1 MFWDIFASER
11 KPLVSRACGTGLGW
25 GIPVCSVPLVGQ
37 RTDRKRQFLY
47 DGSVYRCVRGAASGV
62 VWRNCKS
69 QRLCFSDYVNC
80 SDYRVDDQ
88 LWYDR
93 FGHGEQNFLC
103 ERLEGLWKC
112 FRAGEGKG
120 KCKQCGVFLPDGG
133 DGAENEKWCGVVR
146 LLLCNTVFF
155 ADEHQCQSYL
165 SGSWNGRWKEFLLY
179 QRRVA
184 FDLFHAFLKICDRG
198 QCNGGKPAAYPC
210 GVIREHVF
218 IWK

>member
-1 MFWDIFASER
+1 MKER
-11 KPLVSRACGTGLGW
+11 K
-25 GIPVCSVPLVGQ
+25 Q
-37 RTDRKRQFLY
+37 EF
-47 DGSVYRCVRGAASGV
+47 VRM
-62 VWRNCKS
+62 NQTQINETKS
-69 QRLCFSDYVNC
+69 
-80 SDYRVDDQ
+80 
-88 LWYDR
+88 
-93 FGHGEQNFLC
+93 
-103 ERLEGLWKC
+103 K
-112 FRAGEGKG
+112 
-120 KCKQCGVFLPDGG
+120 
-133 DGAENEKWCGVVR
+133 KWCKRLPLLAAFLIPLLISVIICIDHEVYPFGERCLLQVDMYHQYCPFFTEFVDKLRSGVVR

-218 IWK
+218 I